1 MQLLFEEGG
10 EIRAGTVLAQQ
21 GEAYQVELPAGKRT
35 KVKSRDVLL
44 QFAQPSAIE
53 LVRQTGDLTAEI
65 DLDFLW
71 ECAPADEFGF
81 ADLAGEYYGAGA
93 DVVKQAALAMALHG
107 NPVYFRRKGRGR
119 YQRAPEDQL
128 KAALAALERKKQQAL
143 VQAEYEAQLK
153 AMTLPESFRGKVL
166 QLLFRP
172 DKNSL
177 EYKAM
182 DAACTALGMTPMR
195 LMVAVGGIAS
205 PRALHEAKF
214 LAECFPKGIGFPDV
228 TVPEPA
234 GDLPLADVQ
243 AFSIDDV
250 TTTEIDD
257 ALSVTTLPDGK
268 LRIGVHIA
276 APALG
281 IQRGDALD
289 AIARQRL
296 STVYFP
302 GDKITM
308 LPDAVVE
315 RYTLQEGRTCPAVSL
330 YVTVDMQGAEG
341 GQPLIVGSETR
352 AERVP
357 IAANLRHNLLEDVV
371 TEAALAAGTGDYPF
385 REALTQLY
393 HFAGFLYDERQKA
406 RLASGLRPES
416 HNRAD
421 YSFYIDTLDDGSERV
436 RIEQRKRGSP
446 LDKIVAE
453 LMILAN
459 STWGKLLADH
469 GVPGIYRTQKA
480 WGMHRTR
487 MQTYPA
493 PHEGLGVAQYAW
505 STSPLR
511 RYVDLV
517 NQWQI
522 IAVAQHGVTAKL
534 VAPFKPKD
542 ADLLAAVADFEGT
555 YAAYA
560 DHQSTMERYW
570 CLRWLGQETRDR
582 MLAAVLKEGAVR
594 FAEIPLVTRVPE
606 LAQASRG
613 TQVMLEIASTDE
625 ISLDVSC
632 RVLEVFAGDA
642 VPEDDLEPDE
652 ETAEESAEDAA
663 EAAAQEAAEAA
674 AERGTEGGADGN
686 DSAGA
691 GEETAGL
698 QDASK
703 VQGEAAEGD
712 DAEASA
718 ARDIPPSP
726 AP

>member
-10 EIRAGTVLAQQ
+10 EIRAGTVLNQQ

-44 QFAQPSAIE
+44 QFAQPSAPE
-53 LVRQTGDLTAEI
+53 LVRQTGELVAEI

-71 ECAPADEFGF
+71 ECAPEAEFGF
-81 ADLAGEYYGAGA
+81 AELAAEYYGAEPGA
-93 DVVKQAALAMALHG
+93 VQQAALAMALHG

-128 KAALAALERKKQQAL
+128 KAALAALERKRQQAL
-143 VQAEYEAQLK
+143 VQAEYEDQLK
-153 AMTLPESFRGKVL
+153 ALTLPESFRNKVL
-166 QLLFRP
+166 QLLFKP

-182 DAACTALGMTPMR
+182 DAACSALGMSPMR
-195 LMVAVGGIAS
+195 LMVAAGGVAS
-205 PRALHEAKF
+205 ARALHEAKF
-214 LAECFPKGIGFPDV
+214 LAECFPKGTGFPD
-228 TVPEPA
+228 TDVPEPPA
-234 GDLPLADVQ
+234 ELPLAEVE

-257 ALSVTTLPDGK
+257 ALSVTQLPDGK
-268 LRIGVHIA
+268 LRIGIHIA

-281 IQRGDALD
+281 IRRGEPLD

-308 LPDAVVE
+308 LPDPVVE
-315 RYTLQEGRTCPAVSL
+315 RYTLQEGRLCPALSL
-330 YVTVDMQGAEG
+330 YVTVD
-341 GQPLIVGSETR
+341 PSVWLITGSETR
-352 AERVP
+352 AEMVP
-357 IAANLRHNLLEDVV
+357 IAANLRHNLLDDVI
-371 TEAALAAGTGDYPF
+371 TEASLAEGTGDYPF
-385 REALTQLY
+385 REELTRLW
-393 HFAGFLYDERQKA
+393 HFAGYLYDERQRA
-406 RLASGLRPES
+406 RLASGLRPET

-421 YSFYIDTLDDGSERV
+421 FNFYLDDQADGSQRV

-453 LMILAN
+453 MMILAN

-522 IAVAQHGVTAKL
+522 LAVAQHGVTAKL

-570 CLRWLGQETRDR
+570 CLRWLKQENRER
-582 MLAAVLKEGAVR
+582 MVASVLKEGAVR
-594 FAEIPLVTRVPE
+594 FTEIPLVTRVPE
-606 LAQASRG
+606 LVQAQRG
-613 TQVMLEIASTDE
+613 TQVLLEIGETDE
-625 ISLDVSC
+625 ITLEVSC
-632 RVLEVFAGDA
+632 RVLEIFAGEGE
-642 VPEDDLEPDE
+642 VPEEELESDE
-652 ETAEESAEDAA
+652 EAAELSAEA
-663 EAAAQEAAEAA
+663 AAEAA
-674 AERGTEGGADGN
+674 AEDAAEQAAGVADPEPAEVDGEADG
-686 DSAGA
+686 DAG
-691 GEETAGL
+691 
-698 QDASK
+698 
-703 VQGEAAEGD
+703 GEASGERDTGTP
-712 DAEASA
+712 A
-718 ARDIPPSP
+718 AG
-726 AP
+726 

>member
-35 KVKSRDVLL
+35 KVKAKDVLL

-53 LVRQTGDLTAEI
+53 MVRQTGDLTAEI

-71 ECAPADEFGF
+71 ECAPAEEFGF
-81 ADLAGEYYGAGA
+81 AELAAEYYGADAGA
-93 DVVKQAALAMALHG
+93 VQQAALAMALHG

-119 YQRAPEDQL
+119 YARAPEDQL
-128 KAALAALERKKQQAL
+128 KAALAAVERKKQQL
-143 VQAEYEAQLK
+143 LLQAEYEAQLK
-153 AMTLPESFRGKVL
+153 DGKLPEVFRGKVL
-166 QLLFRP
+166 QLLFKP

-182 DAACTALGMTPMR
+182 DAACTAQGMSPMR
-195 LMVAVGGIAS
+195 LMVAVGGVES

-214 LAECFPKGIGFPDV
+214 LADCFPKGTGFPDV
-228 TVPEPA
+228 DVPEPPN
-234 GDLPLADVQ
+234 DLPLADVQ

-257 ALSVTTLPDGK
+257 ALSVTPLGDGK
-268 LRIGVHIA
+268 LRIGIHIA

-281 IQRGDALD
+281 IRRGEALD
-289 AIARQRL
+289 TIARHRL

-308 LPDAVVE
+308 LPDSVVD
-315 RYTLQEGRTCPAVSL
+315 RYTLQEGRTCPALSL
-330 YVTVDMQGAEG
+330 YVTIDPNGIDGMTI
-341 GQPLIVGSETR
+341 LGSESR
-352 AERVP
+352 AELVP

-385 REALTQLY
+385 REALTELY
-393 HFAGFLYDERQKA
+393 RLANFLHDERQKA

-421 YSFYIDTLDDGSERV
+421 FNFYIDRQDDGSERV
-436 RIEQRKRGSP
+436 RIEQRRRGSP

-459 STWGKLLADH
+459 STWGKLLADN

-522 IAVAQHGVTAKL
+522 LAVAQHGVTAKL

-570 CLRWLGQETRDR
+570 CLRWLKQENRDKL
-582 MLAAVLKEGAVR
+582 MATTLKEGAVR
-594 FAEIPLVTRVPE
+594 FSEIPLVTRVPE
-606 LAQASRG
+606 LAQAARG
-613 TQVMLEIASTDE
+613 TQVLLEIGATDE
-625 ISLDVSC
+625 ITLEVSC
-632 RVLEVFAGDA
+632 RVLEVFAGEGEL
-642 VPEDDLEPDE
+642 PEEELAGNDQGDE
-652 ETAEESAEDAA
+652 GDEGDEVLAEVSAEAAAEAAAEDAA
-663 EAAAQEAAEAA
+663 EAAAEDAPE
-674 AERGTEGGADGN
+674 GT
-686 DSAGA
+686 
-691 GEETAGL
+691 
-698 QDASK
+698 
-703 VQGEAAEGD
+703 D
-712 DAEASA
+712 DEASA
-718 ARDIPPSP
+718 PRDTDPGP
-726 AP
+726 AA

>member
-35 KVKSRDVLL
+35 KVKARDVLL

-53 LVRQTGDLTAEI
+53 MVRQTGDLTADI

-71 ECAPADEFGF
+71 ECAPAEEFGF
-81 ADLAGEYYGAGA
+81 AELAAEYYGADAGP
-93 DVVKQAALAMALHG
+93 VQQAALAMALHG

-119 YQRAPEDQL
+119 YLRAPEDQL
-128 KAALAALERKKQQAL
+128 QAALAAVERKKQQAL
-143 VQAEYEAQLK
+143 VQAGYEDQLK
-153 AMTLPESFRGKVL
+153 ALTLPDAFRGKVL
-166 QLLFRP
+166 QLLFKP

-177 EYKAM
+177 EFKAM

-195 LMVAVGGIAS
+195 LMVAVGGVSS

-214 LAECFPKGIGFPDV
+214 LSECFPKGTGFPDV
-228 TVPEPA
+228 DVPEPG

-257 ALSVTTLPDGK
+257 ALSVTELDGGK
-268 LRIGVHIA
+268 LRVGIHIA

-281 IQRGDALD
+281 IKRGDALD

-308 LPDAVVE
+308 LPDPIVE
-315 RYTLQEGRTCPAVSL
+315 RYTLQEGRTCPALSL
-330 YVTVDMQGAEG
+330 YVTVDPNTPDGIA
-341 GQPLIVGSETR
+341 ITASETR

-371 TEAALAAGTGDYPF
+371 TEAALANGTGDYPF
-385 REALTQLY
+385 RAALTHLF
-393 HFAGFLYDERQKA
+393 HLANHLHDERQRA

-421 YSFYIDTLDDGSERV
+421 YNFYIDQLEGGAERV
-436 RIEQRKRGSP
+436 RIEQRRRGSP

-522 IAVAQHGVTAKL
+522 LAVAQHGVTAKL

-560 DHQSTMERYW
+560 EHQSTMERYW
-570 CLRWLGQETRDR
+570 CLRWLAQEGREKLMAT
-582 MLAAVLKEGAVR
+582 VLKEGAVR
-594 FAEIPLVTRVPE
+594 FTEIPLVTRVPE
-606 LAQASRG
+606 LAQAARG
-613 TQVMLEIASTDE
+613 TQVLLEVASTDE
-625 ISLDVSC
+625 ISLEVSC
-632 RVLEVFAGDA
+632 RVLEVFAGEGE
-642 VPEDDLEPDE
+642 VPEEELETDE
-652 ETAEESAEDAA
+652 EAAEVSAEA
-663 EAAAQEAAEAA
+663 AAEAA
-674 AERGTEGGADGN
+674 AE
-686 DSAGA
+686 
-691 GEETAGL
+691 
-698 QDASK
+698 DAA
-703 VQGEAAEGD
+703 QAAAEGAPGADPDGQEAPAGEGEAPAAD
-712 DAEASA
+712 DEASA
-718 ARDIPPSP
+718 PRDTGAGP
-726 AP
+726 AA

>member
-10 EIRAGTVLAQQ
+10 EIRAGTVLTQQ

-53 LVRQTGDLTAEI
+53 LVRQTGEMTAEI

-71 ECAPADEFGF
+71 ECAPEAEFGF
-81 ADLAGEYYGAGA
+81 AELAAEYYGADAGP
-93 DVVKQAALAMALHG
+93 VQQAALAMALHG

-143 VQAEYEAQLK
+143 LQTEYEDQLK
-153 AMTLPESFRGKVL
+153 ALTLPEPFRNKVL
-166 QLLFRP
+166 QLLFKP

-195 LMVAVGGIAS
+195 LMVAVGGVAS
-205 PRALHEAKF
+205 ARALHEAKF
-214 LAECFPKGIGFPDV
+214 LAECFPKGTGFPEID
-228 TVPEPA
+228 VPEPLA
-234 GDLPLADVQ
+234 DLPVADVQ

-257 ALSVTTLPDGK
+257 ALSVTELPDGN
-268 LRIGVHIA
+268 LRVGIHIA

-281 IQRGDALD
+281 IRRGEPLD
-289 AIARQRL
+289 AIARHRL

-315 RYTLQEGRTCPAVSL
+315 RYTLQEGRQCPALSL
-330 YVTVDMQGAEG
+330 YVTVEPRFWQV
-341 GQPLIVGSETR
+341 LGSETR
-352 AERVP
+352 AEMVM
-357 IAANLRHNLLEDVV
+357 IAANLRHNLLDDVI
-371 TEAALAAGTGDYPF
+371 TEASLADGTGDYPF
-385 REALTQLY
+385 RAELTRLW
-393 HFAGFLYDERQKA
+393 HFAGALHDERQKA

-421 YSFYIDTLDDGSERV
+421 FNFYLDDQDDGSQRV

-459 STWGKLLADH
+459 STWGKLLADN

-522 IAVAQHGVTAKL
+522 LAVAQHGITAKL

-570 CLRWLGQETRDR
+570 CLRWLQQESRER
-582 MLAAVLKEGAVR
+582 MMVTTLKEGAVR
-594 FAEIPLVTRVPE
+594 FMEIPLVTRVPE
-606 LAQASRG
+606 LAQAQRG
-613 TQVMLEIASTDE
+613 TQVLLEIGAIDE
-625 ISLDVSC
+625 IALDVSC
-632 RVLEVFAGDA
+632 RVLEVFAGEGA
-642 VPEDDLEPDE
+642 LPEEELESDE
-652 ETAEESAEDAA
+652 EAA
-663 EAAAQEAAEAA
+663 EVSAEAA
-674 AERGTEGGADGN
+674 AEIAAEHAAEQSAEGAEAAEPAAG
-686 DSAGA
+686 GA
-691 GEETAGL
+691 GEP
-698 QDASK
+698 
-703 VQGEAAEGD
+703 AEGGGGD
-712 DAEASA
+712 GASA
-718 ARDIPPSP
+718 ARDTIVPGQG
-726 AP
+726 

>member
-10 EIRAGTVLAQQ
+10 EIRAGTVLNQQ

-53 LVRQTGDLTAEI
+53 LVRQTGDMVAEI

-71 ECAPADEFGF
+71 ECAPEAEFGF
-81 ADLAGEYYGAGA
+81 AELAAEYYGAEPGA
-93 DVVKQAALAMALHG
+93 VQQAALAMALHG
-107 NPVYFRRKGRGR
+107 SPVYFRRKGRGR

-128 KAALAALERKKQQAL
+128 KAALAALERKRQQAL
-143 VQAEYEAQLK
+143 VQAEYEEQLK
-153 AMTLPESFRGKVL
+153 ALTLPETFRNKVL
-166 QLLFRP
+166 QLLFKP

-182 DAACTALGMTPMR
+182 DAACTALGMSPMR
-195 LMVAVGGIAS
+195 LMVAAGGVAS
-205 PRALHEAKF
+205 ARALHEAKF
-214 LAECFPKGIGFPDV
+214 LAECFPKGTGFPDND
-228 TVPEPA
+228 VPEPLT
-234 GDLPLADVQ
+234 DLPVADVE

-257 ALSVTTLPDGK
+257 ALSVTRLPDGK
-268 LRIGVHIA
+268 LRIGIHIA

-281 IQRGDALD
+281 IRRGEPLD
-289 AIARQRL
+289 AVARQRL

-315 RYTLQEGRTCPAVSL
+315 RYTLQEGRQCPALSL
-330 YVTVDMQGAEG
+330 YVTVD
-341 GQPLIVGSETR
+341 PTVWLITGSETR
-352 AERVP
+352 AEMVP
-357 IAANLRHNLLEDVV
+357 IAANLRHNLLDEVI
-371 TEAALAAGTGDYPF
+371 TEASLSEGTGDYPF
-385 REALTQLY
+385 RDALTQLW
-393 HFAGFLYDERQKA
+393 HFAGYLYDERQKA
-406 RLASGLRPES
+406 RLASGLRPET

-421 YSFYIDTLDDGSERV
+421 FNFYLDDQADGSQRV

-453 LMILAN
+453 MMILAN
-459 STWGKLLADH
+459 STWGKLLADN

-522 IAVAQHGVTAKL
+522 LAVAQHGVTAKL

-570 CLRWLGQETRDR
+570 CLRWLKQENRER
-582 MLAAVLKEGAVR
+582 LVASVLKEGAVR
-594 FAEIPLVTRVPE
+594 FTEIPLVTRVPE
-606 LAQASRG
+606 LMQAQRG
-613 TQVMLEIASTDE
+613 TQVLLEIGETDE
-625 ISLDVSC
+625 ITLEVSC
-632 RVLEVFAGDA
+632 RVLEIFAGEGE
-642 VPEDDLEPDE
+642 VPEEELESDE
-652 ETAEESAEDAA
+652 EAAELSAEA
-663 EAAAQEAAEAA
+663 AAEAA
-674 AERGTEGGADGN
+674 AEDAAEQAAGV
-686 DSAGA
+686 SAEA
-691 GEETAGL
+691 PDETPAEPG
-698 QDASK
+698 DDDT
-703 VQGEAAEGD
+703 GEASGERDTGAP
-712 DAEASA
+712 A
-718 ARDIPPSP
+718 AG
-726 AP
+726 

>member
-10 EIRAGTVLAQQ
+10 EIRAGTVLSQQ
-21 GEAYQVELPAGKRT
+21 GEAYQVELPSAKRT

-44 QFAQPSAIE
+44 QFAQPSAGE
-53 LVRQTGDLTAEI
+53 LSKAAHALSTDI

-81 ADLAGEYYGAGA
+81 TDLAGEYFGAGA
-93 DVVKQAALAMALHG
+93 DATQQAALAIALHG
-107 NPVYFRRKGRGR
+107 SPIYFRRKGRGR

-128 KAALAALERKKQQAL
+128 KAALAAVERKKQQAAL
-143 VQAEYEAQLK
+143 QAEYEAELK
-153 AMTLPESFRGKVL
+153 AMCLPESFRGKTL
-166 QLLFRP
+166 QLLFKP

-177 EYKAM
+177 EFKAL
-182 DAACTALGMTPMR
+182 DAACTALCLSPMR
-195 LMVAVGGIAS
+195 LMVAVGGIANA
-205 PRALHEAKF
+205 RALHEARF
-214 LAECFPKGIGFPDV
+214 LSECFPKGTSFPDV
-228 TVPEPA
+228 IVPEPTLE
-234 GDLPLADVQ
+234 LPNADVR

-257 ALSVTTLPDGK
+257 AISVTPIDDATV
-268 LRIGVHIA
+268 RIGIHIA
-276 APALG
+276 APGFG

-308 LPDAVVE
+308 LPESVVD
-315 RYTLQEGRTCPAVSL
+315 RYTLQEGRACPALSL
-330 YVTVDMQGAEG
+330 YATVDRATWT
-341 GQPLIVGSETR
+341 VTASETR
-352 AERVP
+352 CESVTV
-357 IAANLRHNLLEDVV
+357 AANLRHNLLDDVI
-371 TEAALAAGTGDYPF
+371 TAEALADGSGDYPF
-385 REALTQLY
+385 KAELAVLWP
-393 HFAGFLYDERQKA
+393 FACALYDGRQQA
-406 RLASGLRPES
+406 RIASGLKPEG
-416 HNRAD
+416 AQKGD
-421 YSFYIDTLDDGSERV
+421 YSFYIDPIPEAEGGGERV

-453 LMILAN
+453 MMILAN
-459 STWGKLLADH
+459 STWGRMLADA

-522 IAVAQHGVTAKL
+522 AAVAQHGVTAKL
-534 VAPFKPKD
+534 IAPFKPKD

-570 CLRWLGQETRDR
+570 CLRWLKQENRTR
-582 MLAAVLKEGAVR
+582 MQAVVLKEGAVR
-594 FAEIPLVTRVPE
+594 FADIPLVTKVPE
-606 LAQASRG
+606 LAQTARG
-613 TQVMLEIASTDE
+613 THVVLDILDTDE
-625 ISLDVSC
+625 ISLEVSC
-632 RVLEVFAGDA
+632 RVVEVLAPAADA
-642 VPEDDLEPDE
+642 E
-652 ETAEESAEDAA
+652 A
-663 EAAAQEAAEAA
+663 EAAAIEEELAEAEAA
-674 AERGTEGGADGN
+674 AAEVDAPAEPQPAAD
-686 DSAGA
+686 
-691 GEETAGL
+691 EE
-698 QDASK
+698 
-703 VQGEAAEGD
+703 EAR
-712 DAEASA
+712 AEADPAVASPPQDGESGGTPA
-718 ARDIPPSP
+718 A
-726 AP
+726 A

>member
-10 EIRAGTVLAQQ
+10 EIRAGTVLNQQ

-44 QFAQPSAIE
+44 QFAQPSAPE
-53 LVRQTGDLTAEI
+53 LVRQTGDMVAEI

-71 ECAPADEFGF
+71 ECAPEAEFGF
-81 ADLAGEYYGAGA
+81 AELAAEYYGAEPGA
-93 DVVKQAALAMALHG
+93 VQQAALAMALHG

-128 KAALAALERKKQQAL
+128 KAALAALERKRQQAL
-143 VQAEYEAQLK
+143 VQAEYEDQLK
-153 AMTLPESFRGKVL
+153 ALTLPESFRNKVL
-166 QLLFRP
+166 QLLFKP

-182 DAACTALGMTPMR
+182 DAACTALGMSPMR
-195 LMVAVGGIAS
+195 LMVAAGGVAS
-205 PRALHEAKF
+205 ARALHEAKF
-214 LAECFPKGIGFPDV
+214 LAECFPKGTGFADAD
-228 TVPEPA
+228 VPEPPA
-234 GDLPLADVQ
+234 DLPLAEVE

-257 ALSVTTLPDGK
+257 ALSVTQLPDGK
-268 LRIGVHIA
+268 LRVGIHIA

-281 IQRGDALD
+281 IRRGEPLD
-289 AIARQRL
+289 VIARQRL

-308 LPDAVVE
+308 LPDPVVE
-315 RYTLQEGRTCPAVSL
+315 RYTLQEGRVCPALSL
-330 YVTVDMQGAEG
+330 YVTVD
-341 GQPLIVGSETR
+341 PSVWLITGSETR
-352 AERVP
+352 AEMVP
-357 IAANLRHNLLEDVV
+357 IAANLRHNLLDDVI
-371 TEAALAAGTGDYPF
+371 TEASLAQGTGDYAF
-385 REALTQLY
+385 REELTRLW
-393 HFAGFLYDERQKA
+393 HFAGYLYDERQKA
-406 RLASGLRPES
+406 RLASGLRPET

-421 YSFYIDTLDDGSERV
+421 FNFYLDDQADGSQRV

-453 LMILAN
+453 MMILAN

-522 IAVAQHGVTAKL
+522 LAVAQHGVTAKL

-570 CLRWLGQETRDR
+570 CLRWLKQENRER
-582 MLAAVLKEGAVR
+582 MVASVLKEGAVR
-594 FAEIPLVTRVPE
+594 FTEIPLVTRVPE
-606 LAQASRG
+606 LVQAQRG
-613 TQVMLEIASTDE
+613 TQVLLEIGETDE
-625 ISLDVSC
+625 ITLEVSC
-632 RVLEVFAGDA
+632 RVLEIFAGEGE
-642 VPEDDLEPDE
+642 VPEEELESDE
-652 ETAEESAEDAA
+652 EAAEMSA
-663 EAAAQEAAEAA
+663 EAAADAAADAAAEEAAEHAA
-674 AERGTEGGADGN
+674 GVPDQEPAEAGGDA
-686 DSAGA
+686 A
-691 GEETAGL
+691 GEASGERDTGTPAAG
-698 QDASK
+698 
-703 VQGEAAEGD
+703 
-712 DAEASA
+712 
-718 ARDIPPSP
+718 
-726 AP
+726 

>member
-10 EIRAGTVLAQQ
+10 EIRAGTVLTQQ

-44 QFAQPSAIE
+44 QFAQPSAAE
-53 LVRQTGDLTAEI
+53 LVSQTAGLSADI
-65 DLDFLW
+65 DLEFLW
-71 ECAPADEFGF
+71 ECAPEDEFGF
-81 ADLAGEYYGAGA
+81 GDLAAEYYGAGA
-93 DVVKQAALAMALHG
+93 SVVQQAALAMTLHG

-128 KAALAALERKKQQAL
+128 KAALAALERKRQQAL
-143 VQAEYEAQLK
+143 VQAEYETQLK
-153 AMTLPESFRGKVL
+153 ARTLPEAFRGKAL
-166 QLLFRP
+166 QLLFKP

-182 DAACTALGMTPMR
+182 DAACTALGMSPMR

-214 LAECFPKGIGFPDV
+214 LSECFPKGTGFPDV

-234 GDLPLADVQ
+234 GELPVAGVE

-257 ALSVTTLPDGK
+257 ALSVTPLEGGK
-268 LRIGVHIA
+268 IRVGVHIA

-281 IQRGDALD
+281 MRRGDALD

-308 LPDAVVE
+308 LPDAVVQ
-315 RYTLQEGRTCPAVSL
+315 RYTLQEGRLCPALSL
-330 YVTVDMQGAEG
+330 YVTYDPEAQ
-341 GQPLIVGSETR
+341 LILGSETR
-352 AERVP
+352 AELVN
-357 IAANLRHNLLEDVV
+357 IAANLRHNLLEDVI
-371 TEAALAAGTGDYPF
+371 TEAALTAGTGDYPF
-385 REALTQLY
+385 RDALAHLWR
-393 HFAGFLYDERQKA
+393 FAGFLYDERQKA
-406 RLASGLRPES
+406 RMASGLRPES

-421 YSFYIDTLDDGSERV
+421 YSFYLDALPDGGERV
-436 RIEQRKRGSP
+436 RIEQRHRGSP

-480 WGMHRTR
+480 WGMNRTR

-522 IAVAQHGVTAKL
+522 LAVAQHGVTAKL

-560 DHQSTMERYW
+560 EHQSTMERYW
-570 CLRWLGQETRDR
+570 CLRWLQQENRER
-582 MLAAVLKEGAVR
+582 MMASVLKEGAVR

-606 LAQASRG
+606 LAQAQRG
-613 TQVMLEIASTDE
+613 TQVLLEIASTDE
-625 ISLDVSC
+625 ISLEVSC
-632 RVLEVFAGDA
+632 RVLEVFAGEGEL
-642 VPEDDLEPDE
+642 PEEELAAGEESDE
-652 ETAEESAEDAA
+652 EVAEISA
-663 EAAAQEAAEAA
+663 EAAADVAAEEV
-674 AERGTEGGADGN
+674 AEEQAVTGAEPGGAD
-686 DSAGA
+686 S
-691 GEETAGL
+691 ETATQPADG
-698 QDASK
+698 DAPS
-703 VQGEAAEGD
+703 G
-712 DAEASA
+712 
-718 ARDIPPSP
+718 ARDSG
-726 AP
+726 ASGQA

>member
-35 KVKSRDVLL
+35 KVKARDVLL

-53 LVRQTGDLTAEI
+53 MVRQTGDLTAEI

-71 ECAPADEFGF
+71 ECAPPDEFGF
-81 ADLAGEYYGAGA
+81 AELAAEYYGADAGA
-93 DVVKQAALAMALHG
+93 VQQAALAMALHG
-107 NPVYFRRKGRGR
+107 NPDYFRRKGRGR
-119 YQRAPEDQL
+119 YLRAPEDQL
-128 KAALAALERKKQQAL
+128 KAALAAVERKKQQL
-143 VQAEYEAQLK
+143 QLQGEYEAQLK
-153 AMTLPESFRGKVL
+153 AHKLPEAFRGKVL
-166 QLLFRP
+166 QLLFKP

-195 LMVAVGGIAS
+195 LMVAVGGVES

-214 LAECFPKGIGFPDV
+214 LADCFPKGTGFADV
-228 TVPEPA
+228 DVPEPSA
-234 GDLPLADVQ
+234 DLPVADVQ

-257 ALSVTTLPDGK
+257 ALSVTRTADGK
-268 LRIGVHIA
+268 LRVGIHIA
-276 APALG
+276 APGLG
-281 IQRGDALD
+281 IRRGDALD

-308 LPDAVVE
+308 LPDSVVD
-315 RYTLQEGRTCPAVSL
+315 RYTLQEGRTCPALSL
-330 YVTVDMQGAEG
+330 YVTIDPNGPDGVAV
-341 GQPLIVGSETR
+341 LGSETR
-352 AERVP
+352 AELVP

-385 REALTQLY
+385 RDELTELY
-393 HFAGFLYDERQKA
+393 RLANHLHDERQKA

-421 YSFYIDTLDDGSERV
+421 FNFYIDVLDGGGERV
-436 RIEQRKRGSP
+436 RIEQRRRGSP

-522 IAVAQHGVTAKL
+522 LAVAQHGVTAKL

-570 CLRWLGQETRDR
+570 CLRWIKQENRNKLMAT
-582 MLAAVLKEGAVR
+582 VLKDGAVR

-613 TQVMLEIASTDE
+613 TQVLLELGATDE
-625 ISLDVSC
+625 ISLEVSC
-632 RVLEVFAGDA
+632 RVLEIFAGEGELPEEELEGDA
-642 VPEDDLEPDE
+642 GDE
-652 ETAEESAEDAA
+652 EMAEVSAEA
-663 EAAAQEAAEAA
+663 AAEAA
-674 AERGTEGGADGN
+674 AEDVAE
-686 DSAGA
+686 
-691 GEETAGL
+691 
-698 QDASK
+698 Q
-703 VQGEAAEGD
+703 AAEDGAEGAPQAPSADAVAPSGD
-712 DAEASA
+712 DAPADASA
-718 ARDIPPSP
+718 ARDTGPGT